1 MWVTVYLSGAV
12 AMSMG
17 FSDMTPAQCE
27 ELRVVVE
34 ADIQAGVVEKDG
46 KLWVEAENGD
56 LLAWQEWEVVCED
69 EMLAVGTEKSD

>member
-12 AMSMG
+12 VMSMG
-17 FSDMTPAQCE
+17 FADMTPAQCE
-27 ELRVVVE
+27 DLRVVVE

-69 EMLAVGTEKSD
+69 EMLPIGTPQDE